1 MNGATTTAAAPR
13 LLIVD
18 DEAAQLRALCDT
30 LRAEGYATEG
40 FASPQQALAQ
50 LQPGQHELL
59 LTDLKMPG
67 MDGIELI
74 AAARTI
80 DPSLGAIVMTG
91 HGTIDTAVEAM
102 KAGALDYILKPF
114 KLNAILPVLVRALDL
129 QRLRRENAVLQERE
143 RVRSQELAIAYQDL
157 EAFAYSISHDLR
169 APLRAIDG
177 FTQIL
182 QEEFATQL
190 GAEGERITGIIREG
204 SRSMDER
211 IVGLLAFSRAGR
223 QPLASTQLDMT
234 ALARAAASEMLGA
247 YSGPTPALQID
258 ELPCCAG
265 DGIVMRQV
273 WCNLLGNALK
283 YSARRAQPQVR
294 VSGRIEGPEAI
305 YQVADNGAGFD
316 MRHADKLFG
325 VFRRLHGA
333 EEFSGT
339 GVGLA
344 IVHRIIVRHGGRIW
358 AQAAPDAGA
367 SFSFALPLAAAMGA
381 GADTRAGAADPDPSR
396 QAGMATQIFG
406 HTDGPDPNRVG
417 SPA

>member
-1 MNGATTTAAAPR
+1 MTDAAAMTAEPR

-18 DEAAQLRALCDT
+18 DEAPQLRALCDT
-30 LRAEGYATEG
+30 LRLEGYATHG
-40 FASPQQALAQ
+40 FGSPQQALAQ
-50 LQPGQHELL
+50 LQPGQYDLL

-74 AAARTI
+74 AAARAI
-80 DPSLGAIVMTG
+80 DPSLGAIVTTG

-129 QRLRRENAVLQERE
+129 QRLRRENAILQERE
-143 RVRSQELAIAYQDL
+143 RVRSEELAVAYRDL

-182 QEEFATQL
+182 QEEFAEQL
-190 GAEGERITGIIREG
+190 GTEGQRITGIIREG

-211 IVGLLAFSRAGR
+211 IVGLLAFSRIGR

-234 ALARAAASEMLGA
+234 ALAQAAANEMLAA
-247 YSGPTPALQID
+247 YSGPAPTLQID
-258 ELPCCAG
+258 ALPACAG
-265 DGIVMRQV
+265 DGVVMRQV
-273 WCNLLGNALK
+273 WCNLIGNALK
-283 YSARRAQPQVR
+283 YSAKRPAPTVY
-294 VSGRIEGPEAI
+294 VSGRIEGAQAL
-305 YQVADNGAGFD
+305 YQVTDNGAGFD

-325 VFRRLHGA
+325 VFRRLHSA
-333 EEFSGT
+333 EQFSGT

-367 SFSFALPLAAAMGA
+367 TFSFALPLSAAMGA
-381 GADTRAGAADPDPSR
+381 GADTVIGASNSHSSSQPRTAAR
-396 QAGMATQIFG
+396 F
-406 HTDGPDPNRVG
+406 DGQTEGPESNGGVL
-417 SPA
+417 A

>member
-1 MNGATTTAAAPR
+1 MNSAPSMAAAPR

-18 DEAAQLRALCDT
+18 DEAPQLRALCDT
-30 LRAEGYATEG
+30 LRVEGYATEG
-40 FASPQQALAQ
+40 FGSPQQALAQ

-74 AAARTI
+74 AAARAI
-80 DPSLGAIVMTG
+80 DPSLGAIIMTG

-102 KAGALDYILKPF
+102 KTGALDYILKPF

-143 RVRSQELAIAYQDL
+143 RVRSQELAIAYRDL

-182 QEEFATQL
+182 QEEFAAQL
-190 GAEGERITGIIREG
+190 GPEGERITGIIREG

-211 IVGLLAFSRAGR
+211 IVGLLAFSRVGR

-258 ELPCCAG
+258 ELPRCAG
-265 DGIVMRQV
+265 DGVVMRQV

-283 YSARRAQPQVR
+283 YSARRVQPQVH
-294 VSGRIEGPEAI
+294 VSGRIEGGEAI

-367 SFSFALPLAAAMGA
+367 SFSFALPLAATVGA
-381 GADTRAGAADPDPSR
+381 GADTTVGAADSDPSQQPR
-396 QAGMATQIFG
+396 MAAQVSG
-406 HTDGPDPNRVG
+406 RTDGPDSNRGAIV
-417 SPA
+417 

>member
-1 MNGATTTAAAPR
+1 MNGTTTTAAAPR

-18 DEAAQLRALCDT
+18 DEAPQLRALCDT
-30 LRAEGYATEG
+30 LRMEGYATEG
-40 FASPQQALAQ
+40 FGSPQQALAQ

-74 AAARTI
+74 AAARAI

-129 QRLRRENAVLQERE
+129 QRLRRENALLQERE
-143 RVRSQELAIAYQDL
+143 RVRSQELAIAYRDL

-211 IVGLLAFSRAGR
+211 IVGLLAFSRVGR
-223 QPLASTQLDMT
+223 QPLASTRLDMT

-247 YSGPTPALQID
+247 YGGPTPALQID
-258 ELPCCAG
+258 ELPLCAG

-273 WCNLLGNALK
+273 WCNLIGNALK
-283 YSARRAQPQVR
+283 YSARRAQPQIR

-305 YQVADNGAGFD
+305 YQVTDNGAGFD

-344 IVHRIIVRHGGRIW
+344 IVHRIIMRHGGRIW

-367 SFSFALPLAAAMGA
+367 SFSFALPLAAAAGA
-381 GADTRAGAADPDPSR
+381 GADATGGAADSDSSQQPR
-396 QAGMATQIFG
+396 MAALISGQ
-406 HTDGPDPNRVG
+406 TDGPDPNRGAGV
-417 SPA
+417 

>member
-1 MNGATTTAAAPR
+1 MNGATLMAAAPR

-18 DEAAQLRALCDT
+18 DEAPQLRALCDT
-30 LRAEGYATEG
+30 LRMEGYATQG
-40 FASPQQALAQ
+40 FGSPQQALAQ
-50 LQPGQHELL
+50 LQSGQYELL

-74 AAARTI
+74 AAARAI

-129 QRLRRENAVLQERE
+129 QRLRRENAILQERE
-143 RVRSQELAIAYQDL
+143 RIRSQELAIAYRDL

-182 QEEFATQL
+182 QEEFAVQL

-211 IVGLLAFSRAGR
+211 IVGLLAFSRVGR
-223 QPLASTQLDMT
+223 QPLACTPLDMT
-234 ALARAAASEMLGA
+234 ALAQAAASEMLAA
-247 YSGPTPALQID
+247 YSGPAPTLQID
-258 ELPCCAG
+258 ALPACAG
-265 DGIVMRQV
+265 DGVVMRQV
-273 WCNLLGNALK
+273 WCNLIGNALK
-283 YSARRAQPQVR
+283 YSAKRADPRVR
-294 VSGRIEGPEAI
+294 VEGRIEGAEAV
-305 YQVADNGAGFD
+305 YQVTDNGAGFD

-344 IVHRIIVRHGGRIW
+344 IVQRIIVRHGGRIW
-358 AQAAPDAGA
+358 AQAAPGAGA
-367 SFSFALPLAAAMGA
+367 SFSFALPLAAATIT
-381 GADTRAGAADPDPSR
+381 GADAAR
-396 QAGMATQIFG
+396 QPGTAAAIDGQTE
-406 HTDGPDPNRVG
+406 GPDTTRG
-417 SPA
+417 ALA

>member
-1 MNGATTTAAAPR
+1 MNAATPMGAEPR

-18 DEAAQLRALCDT
+18 DEAPQLRALCDT
-30 LRAEGYATEG
+30 LGLEGYAANG
-40 FASPQQALAQ
+40 FSSPQQALAQ
-50 LQPGQHELL
+50 LQPGQYELL
-59 LTDLKMPG
+59 MTDLKMPG

-74 AAARTI
+74 AAARAI

-102 KAGALDYILKPF
+102 KAGAHDYILKPF

-129 QRLRRENAVLQERE
+129 QRLRRENAILQERE
-143 RVRSQELAIAYQDL
+143 RVRSQELATAYRDL

-182 QEEFATQL
+182 QEEFAAQL

-211 IVGLLAFSRAGR
+211 IVGLLAFSRIGR

-234 ALARAAASEMLGA
+234 ALAQAAASEMLAA
-247 YSGPTPALQID
+247 YSGPTPQLQID
-258 ELPCCAG
+258 PLPACAG
-265 DGIVMRQV
+265 DAIVMRQV
-273 WCNLLGNALK
+273 WCNLIGNALK
-283 YSARRAQPQVR
+283 YSAKRPDPQVR
-294 VSGRIEGPEAI
+294 VGGRIEGTEAI
-305 YQVADNGAGFD
+305 YQVTDNGAGFD

-367 SFSFALPLAAAMGA
+367 SFSFALPLSPAISAGGDAGA
-381 GADTRAGAADPDPSR
+381 GSADTHSSQQPRMAAQVDGQMEGPNSNRGAHA
-396 QAGMATQIFG
+396 
-406 HTDGPDPNRVG
+406 
-417 SPA
+417 